1 MYKQTARAEW
11 KKLSSGKKDNGG
23 ESKKASNRKLFFNW
37 SLQKAE
43 RVTTRMWDKATH
55 TDGRLCTEIRWQS
68 DEVRFP
74 PPIGEEAELRL
85 WVTYQTIMTLAAAG
99 GKHWFCRE
107 EHSNTVTFVFW
118 NGSLESGRGV
128 VQAGVM
134 TKGDSRWNEISA
146 GGTRVEW
153 LLRYIQG
160 CHSTAHLGRWWER
173 EHVPIIIT
181 SENIMGQ
188 VFWGI
193 YPPFCFII
201 GRRQEARWKIQVG
214 LSSPWVLTVRTLSM

>member
-1 MYKQTARAEW
+1 ME
-11 KKLSSGKKDNGG
+11 
-23 ESKKASNRKLFFNW
+23 ESPRKLQIGSCF
-37 SLQKAE
+37 SIDHYRKAE

-55 TDGRLCTEIRWQS
+55 TDDRLCTEIRWQS

-85 WVTYQTIMTLAAAG
+85 WVTCQTIMTLAAAG

-107 EHSNTVTFVFW
+107 EHSNTITLVFW
-118 NGSLESGRGV
+118 NGSLVCSLESGRGV

-153 LLRYIQG
+153 LLRYMQG

-181 SENIMGQ
+181 YENIMGQ

-201 GRRQEARWKIQVG
+201 GRRGRRQDEKSRLACLLHECLESELWVCNSSG
-214 LSSPWVLTVRTLSM
+214 LQQRL